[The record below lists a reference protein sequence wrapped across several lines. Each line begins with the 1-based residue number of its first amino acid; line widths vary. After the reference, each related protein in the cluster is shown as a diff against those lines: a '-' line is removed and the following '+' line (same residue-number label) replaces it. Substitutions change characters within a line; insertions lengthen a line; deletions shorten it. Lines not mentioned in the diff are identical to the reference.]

1 MSQENVEIVRRH
13 IEAYAAGDAE
23 RALSFVDPAIE
34 VDLSRGDPVEQDRYQ
49 GHEGLARYV
58 RTFRGAFTDY
68 RFEIRRLRGAGDEVV
83 ALIHE
88 AGRGRTS
95 GAEPSISAHSATR
108 SGTDGSSASHGT
120 RTTPTP
126 SKSPG
131 CRSR

>member
-49 GHEGLARYV
+49 GREGLARYV

-68 RFEIRRLRGAGDEVV
+68 RFEIRQLRGAGDEVV

-88 AGRGRTS
+88 AGRGKASGVEAERLDALVYTLRTRRIVCITQYPDYADALEAA
-95 GAEPSISAHSATR
+95 GLR
-108 SGTDGSSASHGT
+108 D
-120 RTTPTP
+120 
-126 SKSPG
+126 
-131 CRSR
+131 

>member
-23 RALSFVDPAIE
+23 RALSFVDPAAE

-49 GHEGLARYV
+49 GHEGLARFV

-95 GAEPSISAHSATR
+95 GAEAEHLRALGYTL
-108 SGTDGSSASHGT
+108 GHGRIVRIT
-120 RTTPTP
+120 QYPDYADALETT
-126 SKSPG
+126 G
-131 CRSR
+131 LRE